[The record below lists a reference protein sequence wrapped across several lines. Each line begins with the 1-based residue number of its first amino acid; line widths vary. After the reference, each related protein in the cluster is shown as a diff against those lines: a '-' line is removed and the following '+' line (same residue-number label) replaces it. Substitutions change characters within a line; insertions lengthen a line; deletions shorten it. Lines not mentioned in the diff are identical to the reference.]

1 MDWQYAKI
9 QVRCPYYETHT
20 PEWAKTYTVG
30 CQKLPSLM
38 ADCSMQIR
46 FKSARERD
54 DWMRKVC
61 MQGYYACPL
70 FKYICEEEMERDEKD
85 KRERSCTAAEGRKQK
100 IKRRAKIRNAQK
112 DSCAPEV

>member
-9 QVRCPYYETHT
+9 QALCPYYETHT

-30 CQKLPSLM
+30 CQKLPSLT

-46 FKSARERD
+46 FKNVKERD

-70 FKYICEEEMERDEKD
+70 FKYICEEEMEK
-85 KRERSCTAAEGRKQK
+85 G
-100 IKRRAKIRNAQK
+100 
-112 DSCAPEV
+112 